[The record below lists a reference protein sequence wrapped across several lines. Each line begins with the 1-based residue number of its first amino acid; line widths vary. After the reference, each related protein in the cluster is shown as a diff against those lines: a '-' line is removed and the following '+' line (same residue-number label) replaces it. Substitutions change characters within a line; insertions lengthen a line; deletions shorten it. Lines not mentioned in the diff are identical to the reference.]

1 MENNLFFFSV
11 LDLWPLPA
19 PRLAHSTSKSI
30 VFPLD
35 RGLAE
40 DFLHGIDPANIPL
53 WVTEPL
59 CTVAIRI
66 PAPYVELCLRRL
78 CTSLAWS
85 TVKRE
90 HRLFRAPACPD
101 LLAPFVRPELPMVLG
116 HFDDACAYEVAEE
129 LRQLASTI
137 DPSTEDGRER
147 LLTLHCLATLLQR
160 TNDSSKH
167 QRGGEG
173 GGASNLS
180 DKCGGL
186 PSYLLASAVLS
197 FRHTGSKQSHRPIAP
212 NFLSIGAFRNS
223 YLLLRRPNR
232 RLGDPLGLNKDSK
245 SCRGHFIIYGSVS
258 LALDEICRSITSSWA
273 GSFSSVSV
281 LRAGGSVRSRS
292 RPGSLVCLGN
302 LCKAKIS
309 GTNLQPGHF

>member
-1 MENNLFFFSV
+1 MFLVWIATYRSSLRELTGKITAKRSVRKRFHPNSAALTSLVVNLLDNPDPADLPPDDSVVFACRISADFVYTHLRIMSPLQREQYMFWMMQSEDLDMENNLFFFSV

-167 QRGGEG
+167 QRGGG
-173 GGASNLS
+173 QATCLTSVGASLVI
-180 DKCGGL
+180 CW
-186 PSYLLASAVLS
+186 P
-197 FRHTGSKQSHRPIAP
+197 
-212 NFLSIGAFRNS
+212 
-223 YLLLRRPNR
+223 LR
-232 RLGDPLGLNKDSK
+232 
-245 SCRGHFIIYGSVS
+245 C
-258 LALDEICRSITSSWA
+258 
-273 GSFSSVSV
+273 
-281 LRAGGSVRSRS
+281 
-292 RPGSLVCLGN
+292 
-302 LCKAKIS
+302 
-309 GTNLQPGHF
+309 